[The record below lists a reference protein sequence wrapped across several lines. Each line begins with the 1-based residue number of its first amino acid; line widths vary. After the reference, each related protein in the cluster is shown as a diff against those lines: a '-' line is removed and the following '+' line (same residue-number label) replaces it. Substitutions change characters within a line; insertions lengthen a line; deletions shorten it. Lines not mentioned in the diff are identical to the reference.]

1 MTIVNRVLG
10 NVHPGSII
18 LMHDGP
24 AGRSQTLA
32 ALPYILAGLHKR
44 GLTPVS
50 LPQLLFGYQ
59 PPTPT
64 PTPSPTGVAT
74 PTDTPAPTPTDT
86 PTPASSPTA

>member
-10 NVHPGSII
+10 NVHPGSFV

-32 ALPYILAGLHKR
+32 ALPYILAGLKAR

-50 LPQLLFGYQ
+50 LPQLLFQAMRGSVIIYWLSRLV
-59 PPTPT
+59 PN
-64 PTPSPTGVAT
+64 SNCGRLTGVRPRAFS
-74 PTDTPAPTPTDT
+74 PARM
-86 PTPASSPTA
+86 

>member
-1 MTIVNRVLG
+1 
-10 NVHPGSII
+10 VHPGSII

-32 ALPYILAGLHKR
+32 ALPYILAGLRQR

-59 PPTPT
+59 PPTP
-64 PTPSPTGVAT
+64 SPTGVAT
-74 PTDTPAPTPTDT
+74 PTETPTPTPTET
-86 PTPASSPTA
+86 PTPEPSPTA

>member
-1 MTIVNRVLG
+1 
-10 NVHPGSII
+10 
-18 LMHDGP
+18 MHDGP

-32 ALPYILAGLHKR
+32 ALPYILAGLKAR

-64 PTPSPTGVAT
+64 PSPTDVAT
-74 PTDTPAPTPTDT
+74 PTDTPPPAPTDT
-86 PTPASSPTA
+86 PSPVASPT